1 MSDIDVSLKNISLFY
16 KLYRKPEDRLREAL
30 SPFRREYHKK
40 FYALCD
46 VNLDIARGEVLGIVG
61 RNGAGK
67 TSLFR
72 VLGGASEPAA
82 GVVVRRG
89 GFGYLPQDPKI
100 DESLDART
108 CVTHVL
114 SGRGIDDELIRIEK
128 LRIAMEEHPDERNV
142 GRYTRAEE
150 AFRTNGGYAAE
161 SEARA
166 MAAGLGIPQDRLDQP
181 LATLSGGER
190 RRVELARIL
199 FAGSDVLCLDEPT
212 NHLDVDAKT
221 WLMSFLRQY
230 KGALLVIS
238 HDLDL
243 LDEAITRVMHLDRNG
258 EDAVGD
264 IVEYRGTY
272 SQYQRARVDDEQRLA
287 KKAALQSKEIDRLQ
301 TVVDRFGAKAT
312 KASMAHSIEK
322 RIARLEAD
330 RVHGPRNQKT
340 YRVRFPAPPPCG
352 QTVIEA
358 SGLCKAYGGPTVFE
372 DITFDLGRGERLLVL
387 GLNGAGKTSLLRIL
401 AGETGADLGH
411 FEFGYRVHAGYY
423 AQEHDNLRPH
433 ESLLT
438 NLRDAVPLGVQL
450 GETQLRGLL
459 GMFGLSGDK
468 VFQDAGTLSG
478 GEKTKLALAM
488 LMVGRN
494 NLLLLDE
501 PTNNLDPP
509 SREAVATSLVDWPGA
524 IILVSHDTD
533 FVRQLAPT
541 KVLLM
546 PDGEVDYF
554 GDDWLDLVA
563 MA

>member
-1 MSDIDVSLKNISLFY
+1 MEVGG
-16 KLYRKPEDRLREAL
+16 RLLVDNASFTVMPRD
-30 SPFRREYHKK
+30 K
-40 FYALCD
+40 
-46 VNLDIARGEVLGIVG
+46 VGIVG

-67 TSLFR
+67 TSMFR
-72 VLGGASEPAA
+72 VLGGAAEPKS
-82 GVVVRRG
+82 GKVLRKG

-100 DESLDART
+100 DSALDGRS

-114 SGRGIDDELIRIEK
+114 SGRGIDDEITRIEK
-128 LRIAMEEHPDERNV
+128 LRIAMEENPDERNV
-142 GRYTRAEE
+142 ARYVNAEE
-150 AFRTNGGYAAE
+150 AFRTTGGYAAE

-166 MAAGLGIPQDRLDQP
+166 MAAGLGIPDARLDQP
-181 LATLSGGER
+181 ISTLSGGER

-221 WLMSFLRQY
+221 WLLGFLRQY

-238 HDLDL
+238 HDLEL
-243 LDEAITRVMHLDRNG
+243 LDESITRVLHLDRATEHDVG
-258 EDAVGD
+258 E
-264 IVEYRGTY
+264 IFEYRGTY
-272 SQYQRARVDDEQRLA
+272 SQYQRARAEDEARLA
-287 KKAALQSKEIDRLQ
+287 KKAALQAKEIDRLQ

-312 KASMAHSIEK
+312 KAAMAHSVEK
-322 RIARLEAD
+322 RIARLETQ
-330 RVHGPRNQKT
+330 RVRGPQSTKT
-340 YRVRFPAPPPCG
+340 MAVRFPDPPKCG
-352 QTVIEA
+352 ETVIRA
-358 SGLCKAYGGPTVFE
+358 SGLCKAYGGPTIFE
-372 DITFDLGRGERLLVL
+372 DISFDLGRGERLLVL

-401 AGETGADLGH
+401 AGETTADLGD
-411 FEFGYRVHAGYY
+411 FEFGYHVHAGYY
-423 AQEHDNLRPH
+423 AQEHDNLRTD

-438 NLRDAVPLGVQL
+438 NIRDAVPEGMNL

-468 VFQDAGTLSG
+468 VFQESGTLSG

-509 SREAVATSLVDWPGA
+509 SRQAVADALVDWPGA
-524 IILVSHDTD
+524 IILVSHDED
-533 FVRQLAPT
+533 FVRELAPT

-546 PDGEVDYF
+546 PDGDVDYF
-554 GDDWLDLVA
+554 SEDWLDLVS
-563 MA
+563 MS